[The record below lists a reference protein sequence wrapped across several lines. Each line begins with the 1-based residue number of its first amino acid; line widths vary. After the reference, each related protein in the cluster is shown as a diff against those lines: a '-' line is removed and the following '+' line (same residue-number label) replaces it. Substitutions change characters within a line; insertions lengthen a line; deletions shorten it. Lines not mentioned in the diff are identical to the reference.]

1 MGYICCMKTMVEER
15 DDTRKKRKKPMNG
28 VKVGLALSGGSAVGI
43 AHVGAV
49 RALRE
54 ADITIGS
61 VAGTSAGAVVAA
73 CVAFEIPEE
82 RMVEVSRRLSWSNIS
97 DFGYSKLG
105 LNSNKPVGKL
115 IEELI
120 GDVLIEDAPIP
131 LAIVATD
138 IDTGEK
144 IVFRKGNLAEAVMA
158 STCIPGFFVPVE
170 IGGRRLVD
178 GGIVEN
184 LPLPSLS
191 RSRTDV
197 RIGVDLGY
205 WRTIHAAKNVLDV
218 VTNSYA
224 ILVRSQGGGSPAI
237 RDDGIVVRP
246 HLEGFTISDFKRM
259 DELIDIGFRATRARI
274 PAVRRRIVAKRLSPG
289 RFFHRLRKAFGFWRG
304 V

>member
-1 MGYICCMKTMVEER
+1 MMRKER
-15 DDTRKKRKKPMNG
+15 TKQKKDRQKSIGG
-28 VKVGLALSGGSAVGI
+28 VRVGLALSGGSAVGI

-54 ADITIGS
+54 ADVVIGS

-82 RMVEVSRRLSWSNIS
+82 RMIEVSRRLSWSNIS

-120 GDVLIEDAPIP
+120 GDVSIEDAPIP
-131 LAIVATD
+131 LAIVATN

-144 IVFRKGNLAEAVMA
+144 VVFRKGNLAEAVMA

-191 RSRTDV
+191 QSRVDV
-197 RIGVDLGY
+197 RIGIDLGY
-205 WRTIHAAKNVLDV
+205 WRTIHTAKNVLDV

-224 ILVRSQGGGSPAI
+224 ILVRNQSGGSPLAS
-237 RDDGIVVRP
+237 DEGIVIRP

-274 PAVRRRIVAKRLSPG
+274 PAVRRRIVAKRLSPV
-289 RFFHRLRKAFGFWRG
+289 RFFRRLRKVFRFKGG
-304 V
+304 I

>member
-1 MGYICCMKTMVEER
+1 MMRKER
-15 DDTRKKRKKPMNG
+15 TKQKKDRQKSIGG
-28 VKVGLALSGGSAVGI
+28 VRVGLALSGGSAVGI

-54 ADITIGS
+54 ADVVIGS

-82 RMVEVSRRLSWSNIS
+82 RMIEVSRRLSWSNIS

-120 GDVLIEDAPIP
+120 GDVSIEDAPIP

-144 IVFRKGNLAEAVMA
+144 VVFRKGNLAEAVMA

-191 RSRTDV
+191 QSRVDV
-197 RIGVDLGY
+197 RIGIDLGY
-205 WRTIHAAKNVLDV
+205 WRTIHTAKNVLDV

-224 ILVRSQGGGSPAI
+224 ILVRNQSGGSPLAS
-237 RDDGIVVRP
+237 DEGIVIRP

-274 PAVRRRIVAKRLSPG
+274 PAVRRRIVAKRLSPV
-289 RFFHRLRKAFGFWRG
+289 RFFRRLRKVFRFKGG
-304 V
+304 I

>member
-1 MGYICCMKTMVEER
+1 MRKER
-15 DDTRKKRKKPMNG
+15 TKQKKDRQKSIGG
-28 VKVGLALSGGSAVGI
+28 VRVGLALSGGSAVGI

-54 ADITIGS
+54 ADVVIGS

-82 RMVEVSRRLSWSNIS
+82 RMIEVSRRLSWSNIS

-120 GDVLIEDAPIP
+120 GDVSIEDAPIP

-144 IVFRKGNLAEAVMA
+144 VVFRKGNLAEAVMA

-191 RSRTDV
+191 QSRVDV
-197 RIGVDLGY
+197 RIGIDLGY
-205 WRTIHAAKNVLDV
+205 WRTIHTAKNVLDV

-224 ILVRSQGGGSPAI
+224 ILVRNQSGGSPLAS
-237 RDDGIVVRP
+237 DEGIVIRP

-274 PAVRRRIVAKRLSPG
+274 PAVRRRIVAKRLSPV
-289 RFFHRLRKAFGFWRG
+289 RFFRRLRKVFRFKGG
-304 V
+304 I

>member
-1 MGYICCMKTMVEER
+1 
-15 DDTRKKRKKPMNG
+15 
-28 VKVGLALSGGSAVGI
+28 LALSGGSAVGI

-54 ADITIGS
+54 ADVVIGS

-82 RMVEVSRRLSWSNIS
+82 RMIEVSRRLSWSNIS

-120 GDVLIEDAPIP
+120 GDVSIEDAPIP

-144 IVFRKGNLAEAVMA
+144 VVFRKGNLAEAVMA

-191 RSRTDV
+191 PSRVDV
-197 RIGVDLGY
+197 RIGIDLGY
-205 WRTIHAAKNVLDV
+205 WRTIHTAKNVLDV

-224 ILVRSQGGGSPAI
+224 ILVRNQSGGSPLAS
-237 RDDGIVVRP
+237 DEGIVIRP

-274 PAVRRRIVAKRLSPG
+274 PAVRRRIVAKRLSPV
-289 RFFHRLRKAFGFWRG
+289 RFFRRLRKVFRFKGG
-304 V
+304 I

>member
-1 MGYICCMKTMVEER
+1 MNVEYEEKTM
-15 DDTRKKRKKPMNG
+15 KKAKRKNG
-28 VKVGLALSGGSAVGI
+28 IKIGLALSGGSAVGI

-54 ADITIGS
+54 AGIVIGS
-61 VAGTSAGAVVAA
+61 VAGTSAGAVAAA
-73 CVAFEIPEE
+73 CVAFDISEE
-82 RMVEVSRRLSWSNIS
+82 RMIEVSRRLSWSNIS

-105 LNSNKPVGKL
+105 LNSNRPVGKL
-115 IEELI
+115 VEELI
-120 GDVLIEDAPIP
+120 GDVLIEDALIP
-131 LAIVATD
+131 LSIVAAD

-144 IVFRKGNLAEAVMA
+144 VVFRKGNLAEAVMA

-184 LPLPSLS
+184 LPLPSLA
-191 RSRTDV
+191 RSRTAI

-205 WRTIHAAKNVLDV
+205 WRTIHTAKNVLDV

-224 ILVRSQGGGSPAI
+224 ILVRNQKGVSPLSRGSVI
-237 RDDGIVVRP
+237 VRP

-259 DELIDIGFRATRARI
+259 DELIDIGYRATRARI
-274 PAVRRRIVAKRLSPG
+274 PSVRRHIMAKRLSPKRLLRRLLSVLGFAG
-289 RFFHRLRKAFGFWRG
+289 R

>member
-1 MGYICCMKTMVEER
+1 MMRKER
-15 DDTRKKRKKPMNG
+15 TKQKKDRQKSIGG
-28 VKVGLALSGGSAVGI
+28 VRVGLALSGGSAVGI

-54 ADITIGS
+54 ADVVIGS

-82 RMVEVSRRLSWSNIS
+82 RMIEVSRRLSWSNIS

-120 GDVLIEDAPIP
+120 GDVSIEDAPIP

-144 IVFRKGNLAEAVMA
+144 VVFRKGNLAEAVMA

-191 RSRTDV
+191 QSRVDV
-197 RIGVDLGY
+197 RIGIDLGY
-205 WRTIHAAKNVLDV
+205 WRTIHTAKNVLDV

-224 ILVRSQGGGSPAI
+224 ILVRNQESGSVSS
-237 RDDGIVVRP
+237 REDGIVVRP

-274 PAVRRRIVAKRLSPG
+274 PAVRRRIVAKRLSPV
-289 RFFHRLRKAFGFWRG
+289 RFFRRLRKVFRFKGG